1 MAPMAISHCD
11 NMSLRWHSHC
21 DDTWRAVTGGDWAVS
36 CGKRR
41 GSAVLHLMY
50 ISGGAALQSDT
61 ALWFVSAQR
70 RASLSG
76 CSSSPRVPHSHRR
89 QFDTG
94 VYPTH
99 VDTHLEESEREH
111 MFTHAGARSQ
121 SDTML
126 SSTQVTLSPAPPRHS
141 PPRLML
147 MLLPPALGL
156 LLV

>member
-1 MAPMAISHCD
+1 MVIGQC
-11 NMSLRWHSHC
+11 
-21 DDTWRAVTGGDWAVS
+21 RAA
-36 CGKRR
+36 
-41 GSAVLHLMY
+41 
-50 ISGGAALQSDT
+50 SGGAALSCT
-61 ALWFVSAQR
+61 LCIF
-70 RASLSG
+70 RA
-76 CSSSPRVPHSHRR
+76 VPHCSLTRR
-89 QFDTG
+89 SGLFLHSAEPRFQDAQAPPEFLTVTDDNLTQVCMPMG
-94 VYPTH
+94 HMPTH